1 MATHR
6 AQRRARA
13 CRIRPGQR
21 HSADRWFAGAGRQ
34 RWQRHAQPRRWR
46 NIRGFQSPRPYF
58 AGRCRRQPSGQSDS
72 RRAGG
77 RARRLANRRRDDPTI
92 RTSGREYSGMSTLRQ
107 PADSDDKATFLERLI
122 FNHRP
127 AVIFLCLLTSV
138 FLFWQAL
145 QVRPSTSFEK
155 MIPLSHP
162 FVQNMMKHRNDLGNL
177 GNTVRISVE
186 AVDGDIFS
194 KAYMET
200 LRQISDE
207 VFYIP
212 GVDRSGLKSL
222 WSPSVRWTEVTEEGF
237 AGGEVIPQSYDGS
250 DASLDQLRNNVLK
263 SGQVGRLVANDFRS
277 SIIDVPLQES
287 YPDPADQGKL
297 LALDYQQFSHQL
309 EDKIRDK
316 YQAQNPT
323 IKIHIVGFAK
333 KVGDLIDGLFMVVM
347 FFGIAFLI
355 TLVLLIWF
363 TRCIRSTVAVLS
375 TTLIAVIWQLGLM
388 HVVGFGIDPYS
399 MLVPFLI
406 FAIGISH
413 GVQKINGIALQSG
426 AADNA
431 LTAARRTFRQL
442 FLPGMI
448 AILADAV
455 GFITLLIIDIGVIR
469 ELAIGASIGVA
480 VIVFTNLILLP
491 VAISYVGISKRA
503 VSRSKQDAVSEHPFW
518 RLLSNFASVK
528 VAPVSIALAVLAF
541 GGGLWYSQNLKIG
554 DLDQGAP
561 ELRPDSRYNQDNA
574 FIINHYS
581 TSSDVLVV
589 MVKTPPEGCSAY
601 STLSA
606 INELAWKMENT
617 QGVQSA
623 ISLVT
628 VSKQVI
634 KGMNEGNLKWE
645 SLSRN
650 KDVLNN
656 SIARADGLYNTDCSL
671 APLLVFLND
680 HKAET
685 LDRAVHAVQDFAR
698 QNDKPDLQFLLAAGN
713 AGIEAATNEVIKQ
726 SELVILIL
734 VYICVAGMCMITF
747 RSWAATLCI
756 VLPLVLT
763 SVLGNALMAFMGIGV
778 KVATLPVVALGV
790 GIGVDY
796 GIYIYSRLES
806 FLRAGLPL
814 QEAYYQTLKSTGK
827 AVLFTG
833 LCLAIG
839 VCTWIFS
846 AIKFQADMGLMLT
859 FMLLWNMFGALW
871 LLPALARFL
880 IKPEKMAGKVGNSLF
895 SH

>member
-1 MATHR
+1 MTVRESFSMNQHH
-6 AQRRARA
+6 Q
-13 CRIRPGQR
+13 
-21 HSADRWFAGAGRQ
+21 DK
-34 RWQRHAQPRRWR
+34 
-46 NIRGFQSPRPYF
+46 
-58 AGRCRRQPSGQSDS
+58 
-72 RRAGG
+72 
-77 RARRLANRRRDDPTI
+77 PT
-92 RTSGREYSGMSTLRQ
+92 T
-107 PADSDDKATFLERLI
+107 LERLI
-122 FNHRP
+122 FNNRP
-127 AVIFLCLLTSV
+127 AVIAICLLVSV
-138 FLFWQAL
+138 FLFWQATL
-145 QVRPSTSFEK
+145 IRPSTSFEK
-155 MIPLSHP
+155 MIPLEHP
-162 FVQNMMKHRNDLGNL
+162 FIQNMLEHRNDLANL

-186 AVDGDIFS
+186 AVNGDIFD
-194 KAYMET
+194 KDYMET
-200 LRQISDE
+200 LRQIHDE

-222 WSPSVRWTEVTEEGF
+222 WSPAVRWTEVTEEGF
-237 AGGEVIPQSYDGS
+237 SGGEVIPNTYDGS
-250 DASLDQLRNNVLK
+250 PQSLDTLRDNVLK
-263 SGQVGRLVANDFRS
+263 SGQIGRLVANNFKS
-277 SIIDVPLQES
+277 SIVDVPLQES
-287 YPDPADQGKL
+287 YPDPQDPGKQIK
-297 LALDYQQFSHQL
+297 LDYQQFSHQL
-309 EDKIRDK
+309 EEKIRDK
-316 YQAQNPT
+316 YQAQNPNV
-323 IKIHIVGFAK
+323 KIHIVGFAK
-333 KVGDLIDGLFMVVM
+333 KVGDLIDGLMMVVG
-347 FFGIAFLI
+347 FFGIAFVI
-355 TLVLLIWF
+355 TWVLLYWF
-363 TRCIRSTVAVLS
+363 TWCIRSTIAVLITTLVAV
-375 TTLIAVIWQLGLM
+375 VWQLGLM

-413 GVQKINGIALQSG
+413 GVQKINGIALQSSD
-426 AADNA
+426 ADNA

-491 VAISYVGISKRA
+491 VAISYVGISKKA
-503 VSRSKQDAVSEHPFW
+503 IERSKKDATREHPFW
-518 RLLSNFASVK
+518 RLLSSFASAR
-528 VAPVSIALAVLAF
+528 VAPVSIVLALLAF

-561 ELRPDSRYNQDNA
+561 ELRPDSRYNNDNA
-574 FIINHYS
+574 FIIDNYS

-589 MVKTPPEGCSAY
+589 MVKTPTEGCSVYGTMAP
-601 STLSA
+601 
-606 INELAWKMENT
+606 IDELMWTMENT
-617 QGVQSA
+617 PGVQSA

-628 VSKQVI
+628 VSKQMI

-650 KDVLNN
+650 PEVLN
-656 SIARADGLYNTDCSL
+656 SSVSRADGLYNGDCSL
-671 APLLVFLND
+671 APVLVFLND

-685 LDRAVHAVQDFAR
+685 LDGVVKAVKAFADEHNR
-698 QNDKPDLQFLLAAGN
+698 EGLEFLLAAGN
-713 AGIEAATNEVIKQ
+713 AGIEAATNDVIK
-726 SELVILIL
+726 SAELTILVL
-734 VYICVAGMCMITF
+734 VYICVAVMCMITF
-747 RSWAATLCI
+747 RSFAATLCI

-814 QEAYYQTLKSTGK
+814 QEAYYQTLRSTGK

-880 IKPEKMAGKVGNSLF
+880 IKPEKLAGQKGSSIF
-895 SH
+895 AH

>member
-1 MATHR
+1 MT
-6 AQRRARA
+6 
-13 CRIRPGQR
+13 
-21 HSADRWFAGAGRQ
+21 RQ
-34 RWQRHAQPRRWR
+34 EQFNMNQQQHHQ
-46 NIRGFQSPRPYF
+46 
-58 AGRCRRQPSGQSDS
+58 
-72 RRAGG
+72 
-77 RARRLANRRRDDPTI
+77 
-92 RTSGREYSGMSTLRQ
+92 
-107 PADSDDKATFLERLI
+107 DKATLLERLI
-122 FNHRP
+122 FNNRP
-127 AVIFLCLLTSV
+127 VVILICLLVSV
-138 FLFWQAL
+138 FLFWQAT
-145 QVRPSTSFEK
+145 QIRPSTSFEK
-155 MIPLSHP
+155 MIPLEHP
-162 FVQNMMKHRNDLGNL
+162 FIEKMLEHRNDLANL

-186 AVDGDIFS
+186 ATDGDIFS
-194 KAYMET
+194 KEYMET
-200 LRQISDE
+200 LRQVHDE

-237 AGGEVIPQSYDGS
+237 AGGEVIPQTYNGS
-250 DASLDQLRNNVLK
+250 ADSLDQLRNNVLK
-263 SGQVGRLVANDFRS
+263 SGQVGRLVANNFKS
-277 SIIDVPLQES
+277 SIIDIPLLES
-287 YPDPADQGKL
+287 YPDPQDQGRLIK
-297 LALDYQQFSHQL
+297 LDYQQFSHQL
-309 EDKIRDK
+309 EEKIRDK
-316 YQAQNPT
+316 FQAQNPNV
-323 IKIHIVGFAK
+323 KVHIVGFAK
-333 KVGDLIDGLFMVVM
+333 KVGDLIDGLMMVAM
-347 FFGIAFLI
+347 FFGIALVI
-355 TLVLLIWF
+355 TWVLLYWF
-363 TRCIRSTVAVLS
+363 TWCIRSTIAVLITTLVAV
-375 TTLIAVIWQLGLM
+375 VWQLGLM
-388 HVVGFGIDPYS
+388 HAVGFGLDPYS

-413 GVQKINGIALQSG
+413 GVQKINGIALQSSD
-426 AADNA
+426 ADNA

-491 VAISYVGISKRA
+491 VAISYVGISKKA
-503 VSRSKQDAVSEHPFW
+503 IERSKKDATREHPFW
-518 RLLSNFASVK
+518 RLLSNFASAK
-528 VAPVSIALAVLAF
+528 VAPVSIVLALLAF

-574 FIINHYS
+574 FIINNYS

-589 MVKTPPEGCSAY
+589 MVKTPTEGCSVH
-601 STLSA
+601 STMA
-606 INELAWKMENT
+606 PVDELMWKMENT
-617 QGVQSA
+617 PGVQSA

-628 VSKQVI
+628 VSKQMI

-650 KDVLNN
+650 PDVLNS
-656 SIARADGLYNTDCSL
+656 SISRADGLYNADCSL
-671 APLLVFLND
+671 APVLVFLND

-685 LDRAVHAVQDFAR
+685 LDRAVKAVQEFADTH
-698 QNDKPDLQFLLAAGN
+698 NKEGLEFLLAAGN
-713 AGIEAATNEVIKQ
+713 AGIEAATNEVIK
-726 SELVILIL
+726 SAELTILIL
-734 VYICVAGMCMITF
+734 VYICVAVMCMITF
-747 RSWAATLCI
+747 RSFAATLCI

-763 SVLGNALMAFMGIGV
+763 SVLGNALMAYMGIGV

-880 IKPEKMAGKVGNSLF
+880 IKPEKMAGKQGGSIF
-895 SH
+895 AH

>member
-1 MATHR
+1 MSS
-6 AQRRARA
+6 QEKF
-13 CRIRPGQR
+13 PNGQ
-21 HSADRWFAGAGRQ
+21 G
-34 RWQRHAQPRRWR
+34 
-46 NIRGFQSPRPYF
+46 
-58 AGRCRRQPSGQSDS
+58 
-72 RRAGG
+72 
-77 RARRLANRRRDDPTI
+77 
-92 RTSGREYSGMSTLRQ
+92 TL
-107 PADSDDKATFLERLI
+107 LERLI
-122 FNHRP
+122 FNNRP
-127 AVIFLCLLTSV
+127 AVIILCLLVSF
-138 FLFWQAL
+138 FLFWQATL
-145 QVRPSTSFEK
+145 IRPSTSFEK
-155 MIPLSHP
+155 MIPLKHP
-162 FVQNMMKHRNDLGNL
+162 FIERMIEHRNDLANL

-186 AVDGDIFS
+186 AVNGDIFN
-194 KAYMET
+194 KDYMET
-200 LRQISDE
+200 LRQINDE
-207 VFYIP
+207 AFYIP
-212 GVDRSGLKSL
+212 GVDRSGMKSL

-237 AGGEVIPQSYDGS
+237 AGGEVIPQTYDGS
-250 DASLDQLRNNVLK
+250 PESLELLRNNVLK
-263 SGQVGRLVANDFRS
+263 SGQVGRLVANDFKS
-277 SIIDVPLQES
+277 SIVEIPLLEV
-287 YPDPADQGKL
+287 YPDPNDQGKL
-297 LALDYQQFSHQL
+297 LSLDYQQFSHSL
-309 EDKIRDK
+309 EEKIRDK
-316 YQAQNPT
+316 FQAQNPNV
-323 IKIHIVGFAK
+323 KVHIVGFAK
-333 KVGDLIDGLFMVVM
+333 KVGDLIDGLIMVVL
-347 FFGIAFLI
+347 FFGVAFVI
-355 TLVLLIWF
+355 TLVLLYFF
-363 TRCIRSTVAVLS
+363 TRCIRSTIAVLS
-375 TTLIAVIWQLGLM
+375 TTLVAVTWQLGLM
-388 HVVGFGIDPYS
+388 HAFGFGLDPYS

-413 GVQKINGIALQSG
+413 GVQKINGIALQSSD
-426 AADNA
+426 ADNA

-503 VSRSKQDAVSEHPFW
+503 IERSKKDAVREHPFW
-518 RLLSNFASVK
+518 RALSNFASAK
-528 VAPVSIALAVLAF
+528 VAPVSVGLALLALL
-541 GGGLWYSQNLKIG
+541 GGLWYGHNLKIG

-561 ELRPDSRYNQDNA
+561 ELRPDSRYNQDNQ
-574 FIINHYS
+574 FIIDHYA

-589 MVKTPPEGCSAY
+589 MVKTTAQGCSRYEAMQPMDD
-601 STLSA
+601 LMWQ
-606 INELAWKMENT
+606 LDNT
-617 QGVQSA
+617 AGVQSTV
-623 ISLVT
+623 SLVT

-650 KDVLNN
+650 PEVLN
-656 SIARADGLYNTDCSL
+656 SSVARADGLYNGDCSL

-685 LDRAVHAVQDFAR
+685 LDRAVAVVKQFAASH
-698 QNDKPDLQFLLAAGN
+698 DTDGLQFQLAAGN

-726 SELVILIL
+726 AELTILIL
-734 VYICVAGMCMITF
+734 VYICVAVMCLITF
-747 RSWAATLCI
+747 RSFAATLCI

-880 IKPEKMAGKVGNSLF
+880 IKPQKMAGKQGGSLF
-895 SH
+895 AH